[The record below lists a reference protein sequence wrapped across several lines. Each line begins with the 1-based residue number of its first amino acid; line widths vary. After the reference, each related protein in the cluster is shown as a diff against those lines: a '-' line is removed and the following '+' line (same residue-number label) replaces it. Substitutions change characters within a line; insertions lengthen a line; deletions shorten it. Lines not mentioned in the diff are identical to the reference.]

1 MAGGVISVRLKV
13 APVFT
18 VEGEGVEALDE
29 DTILDY
35 VHRWLA
41 ERPLTSMRV
50 LRREKGRVE
59 VEVDFHPM

>member
-1 MAGGVISVRLKV
+1 MAEGIISVRLKV
-13 APVFT
+13 APIFI
-18 VEGEGVEALDE
+18 VEGEGVEELDE
-29 DTILDY
+29 DAILDY
-35 VHRWLA
+35 IQGWLA